1 MMSGK
6 RTGGFYEWCVVHAEF
21 VLGVFGRE
29 PGFYGAAMFRVSS
42 MNRLVGRSC

>member
-29 PGFYGAAMFRVSS
+29 PGFHGAAMFRVSC